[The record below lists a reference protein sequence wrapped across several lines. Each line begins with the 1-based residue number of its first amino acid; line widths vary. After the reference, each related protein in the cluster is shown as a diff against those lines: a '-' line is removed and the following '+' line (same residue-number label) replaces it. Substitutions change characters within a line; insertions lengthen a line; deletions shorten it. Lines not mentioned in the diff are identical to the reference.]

1 MARTASPNTPWTA
14 RPVVPLATAAELVG
28 LSRASLY
35 ALASAGR
42 LQLLRLGG
50 RTLVATTDVQRLL
63 AQAEP
68 FVPGAKP
75 RGRAAK
81 SKRAA

>member
-1 MARTASPNTPWTA
+1 MARKDSPDTRWTD

-28 LSRASLY
+28 LSRSSLY
-35 ALASAGR
+35 AMAGAGR

-50 RTLVATTDVQRLL
+50 RTLVATADVQRLL

-81 SKRAA
+81 PMRAA